1 MEPIAFAVDL
11 AHAPAE
17 RWQGLGGPSFDG
29 LASGLNTYL
38 HTLAGSRLP
47 ALQKL
52 AAQLIHYFPADLS
65 QEMAGVAS
73 ATGLDIGSVVLV
85 NALDLLQDVDSAAAH
100 GCTAIV
106 ADGAAAPIHGR
117 NLDWALPQQLHRY
130 MMLVE
135 YVNASRTGSSG
146 SIFTG
151 VQLAGMVGVS
161 YGVARGRVSIAMND
175 RFGNGTLFEDV
186 LVQIALGGMMPTHAI
201 RATLERAPPY
211 EAAVMHLATQR
222 LSTET
227 YFSLA
232 GVRRGA
238 GVVLTRDRLST
249 RDRWPLAPQRSSEG
263 RAQQEGLVQT
273 NYDHWLPE
281 PASDGGRSAAAA
293 AHMRQLCA
301 AGRAD
306 SGCVRRVLS
315 LAPTRNPFTLTT
327 SVMEPVSGS
336 ITVTFWNQTSPF

>member
-1 MEPIAFAVDL
+1 
-11 AHAPAE
+11 
-17 RWQGLGGPSFDG
+17 
-29 LASGLNTYL
+29 
-38 HTLAGSRLP
+38 
-47 ALQKL
+47 
-52 AAQLIHYFPADLS
+52 
-65 QEMAGVAS
+65 
-73 ATGLDIGSVVLV
+73 
-85 NALDLLQDVDSAAAH
+85 
-100 GCTAIV
+100 
-106 ADGAAAPIHGR
+106 
-117 NLDWALPQQLHRY
+117 

-161 YGVARGRVSIAMND
+161 YGVARGRVVRTGGEHHAHTLSFTPSSFAPHRSHLVATASLVRSTSAWQSIAMND